1 MFYYI
6 IVFAER
12 HDCVDSQDILNS
24 LTRYMMILSNNYY
37 KEVSIFGI
45 VII

>member
-1 MFYYI
+1 MILYI

-12 HDCVDSQDILNS
+12 HDYVESQDILNS

-37 KEVSIFGI
+37 KEVAFLELL
-45 VII
+45 